1 MGNRVT
7 VSELGRP
14 DVVVPTV
21 EAAFEYV
28 RGRAAVLVVS
38 SFSEWKEEVHFG
50 RLVQWRSAR
59 WYRGTPDW
67 HRDRYAGIIVEV
79 ANG

>member
-1 MGNRVT
+1 MDNKIT
-7 VSELGRP
+7 VSELGHL

-28 RGRAAVLVVS
+28 HSRAAVLVVS
-38 SFSEWKEEVHFG
+38 PFSEWKEEVHFG

-59 WYRGTPDW
+59 WYRGTLDQ

-79 ANG
+79 TNG